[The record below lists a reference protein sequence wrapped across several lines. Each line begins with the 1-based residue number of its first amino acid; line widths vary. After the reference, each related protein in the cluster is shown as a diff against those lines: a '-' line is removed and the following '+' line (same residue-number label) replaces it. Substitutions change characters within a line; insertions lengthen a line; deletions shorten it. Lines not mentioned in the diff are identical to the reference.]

1 MGLLS
6 CFFWYLSHEACR
18 LSEKDFDHLFLLAL
32 QRFIHYQL
40 RRIAFILYHLGT
52 TSGRRG
58 MYDSLRDRKGP
69 LSLPCSRRIW
79 RSVHSRLQKFVAI
92 IFLLLFEGH
101 LTADPETGPSLGL
114 ELIEVFLHW
123 RHHGFRV
130 QGFDWSGLVRPWHN
144 HRVPPRFSVPKIC
157 AMW

>member
-1 MGLLS
+1 MKPAV
-6 CFFWYLSHEACR
+6 CQ
-18 LSEKDFDHLFLLAL
+18 KKIFDYLFLLAL

-130 QGFDWSGLVRPWHN
+130 QGFDWSGLVRPGTTSKHLFFVTAILST
-144 HRVPPRFSVPKIC
+144 VPFLASQD
-157 AMW
+157 